1 MVCWD
6 VEGHGC
12 LRFNMGGIN
21 ISGRIKQSFYPR
33 TRHGELKVISMI
45 YAPPY
50 LIRRRRRR
58 WSRSHARNV
67 SDGNPGS
74 THDGKHWKANNGAP
88 LLLRSITRSR
98 RHHTTRQRGTDLS
111 SRTVTSSLSGV
122 SVTHDEYR
130 TFYGG
135 SSCLATGDQTTVINM
150 ASTSNHG
157 MTHDHGKRLSTK

>member
-1 MVCWD
+1 MVCWN

-12 LRFNMGGIN
+12 LGFHMGGIN

-50 LIRRRRRR
+50 LIRRLVPKVK
-58 WSRSHARNV
+58 SIARSHRLN
-67 SDGNPGS
+67 GNPES
-74 THDGKHWKANNGAP
+74 TQDNKHWKASNGCP

-98 RHHTTRQRGTDLS
+98 RQHIARQRDTELS
-111 SRTVTSSLSGV
+111 SRTVTNNLSGV
-122 SVTHDEYR
+122 SVTHDESR
-130 TFYGG
+130 TLRYS
-135 SSCLATGDQTTVINM
+135 SSCLATGDQPTVINV

-157 MTHDHGKRLSTK
+157 IAHKHGKRLSTK

>member
-12 LRFNMGGIN
+12 LGFHMGGIN

-50 LIRRRRRR
+50 LIRRRAEGEVDR
-58 WSRSHARNV
+58 SRTHNV
-67 SDGNPGS
+67 SDDNPGAHKTATLES
-74 THDGKHWKANNGAP
+74 KQRCTT
-88 LLLRSITRSR
+88 ITTEQHKTK
-98 RHHTTRQRGTDLS
+98 RHHTTRQRGTGLS
-111 SRTVTSSLSGV
+111 SRTDTNSLSGV

-130 TFYGG
+130 TFII
-135 SSCLATGDQTTVINM
+135 S
-150 ASTSNHG
+150 
-157 MTHDHGKRLSTK
+157 